1 MNTSD
6 SNPILDSSSLPV
18 NKKAKAI
25 QKKRAAENTYEALQL
40 KKSAAIYLRVSS
52 EMQVDGFSI
61 EAQKN
66 ACLKYAAEQGYEVT
80 DAHIYIDEA
89 FSAKNE
95 DRPEFKRLM
104 IAAHSSEFSLI
115 IIHKMD
121 RFERNFRAMTNT
133 LENLSNIG
141 DHLQQYRH

>member
-1 MNTSD
+1 MND
-6 SNPILDSSSLPV
+6 NVADQIIDSSNLPV

-25 QKKRAAENTYEALQL
+25 QKRRAAENSYEALQRQ
-40 KKSAAIYLRVSS
+40 KSAAIYLRVSS

-61 EAQKN
+61 EAQKI

-80 DAHIYIDEA
+80 DSHIYIDEA
-89 FSAKNE
+89 YSAKNE

-115 IIHKMD
+115 IIHVHYFPFLMYY
-121 RFERNFRAMTNT
+121 F
-133 LENLSNIG
+133 I
-141 DHLQQYRH
+141 